1 MYLHVED
8 SNEAALA
15 MYLSMEYQLTPGLSK
30 FQNKLMGMESIQY
43 YKKSLK
49 VSTMYDDD
57 GNDENRNNDKSED
70 GFISGLLSDLDAK
83 IGSSIMKS
91 KGKY

>member
-8 SNEAALA
+8 DNEAALA
-15 MYLSMEYQLTPGLSK
+15 MYLGMGYRLTPGLTK
-30 FQNKLMGMESIQY
+30 FQSKLLGMDRIHY
-43 YKKSLK
+43 YKKSL
-49 VSTMYDDD
+49 STKINYDDD
-57 GNDENRNNDKSED
+57 DDDNNNENE

-91 KGKY
+91 NGKY